1 MVAYGHGQYKKTQ
14 VTSVDN
20 GRLIVLLYEGALSF
34 LQKAKECLQDKDYPG
49 LALNVNRAMDI
60 IDELDASL
68 NTSEGGDIAQNL
80 RRLYRFMSLHLIKAR
95 AEENSSQI
103 DDVIRMLSTLNEAWK
118 EAVATPEAQESL
130 AHKGRE
136 PIKPTTK
143 SLVA

>member
-20 GRLIVLLYEGALSF
+20 GRLIILLYEGALSF
-34 LQKAKECLQDKDYPG
+34 LQKAKGCLREKDYPG
-49 LALNVNRAMDI
+49 LALNINRAMDI

-68 NTSEGGDIAQNL
+68 NTSEGGEIAQNL

-95 AEENSSQI
+95 ADENPAQI
-103 DDVIRMLSTLNEAWK
+103 DDVMRMLASLNEAWK

-130 AHKGRE
+130 SHKGRE
-136 PIKPTTK
+136 PIKPSTK